1 MMKKRQELFFQWYL
15 TQQNN
20 CGIIGVL
27 KKKIKIGG
35 ANEKHS
41 TITRRDAIRD

>member
-1 MMKKRQELFFQWYL
+1 MKKRQELFFQWYL
-15 TQQNN
+15 TQQDN
-20 CGIIGVL
+20 CGIIGML
-27 KKKIKIGG
+27 NKKIKIGG

>member
-1 MMKKRQELFFQWYL
+1 MMKKRQELFFRWHL
-15 TQQNN
+15 TQRDN
-20 CGIIGVL
+20 CGIIGML

-41 TITRRDAIRD
+41 TIIRRDAIRN